1 MVELEY
7 LGLFLLG
14 PDRDPAIVFLWPQ
27 RRRVMTVFVGASS
40 AATLSGKDIGVEPRR
55 PTSTSVIVDVLEAH
69 DDAVVNISIDAVNHG
84 TFYATIHCESGNSF
98 DIRVSDAIDLA
109 LNEDVTIYAEES
121 IVKTW
126 SVPVTADVVEH
137 LDSSNQ
143 ALSGRRE
150 SSLSLL
156 ADMTGDNSESEGND
170 QEHLSENLGDLAVGD
185 ADFEELMG
193 HLGMSEN
200 DLTQGSDDDR
210 GDENGSKDS

>member
-1 MVELEY
+1 M
-7 LGLFLLG
+7 
-14 PDRDPAIVFLWPQ
+14 
-27 RRRVMTVFVGASS
+27 
-40 AATLSGKDIGVEPRR
+40 
-55 PTSTSVIVDVLEAH
+55 
-69 DDAVVNISIDAVNHG
+69 
-84 TFYATIHCESGNSF
+84 
-98 DIRVSDAIDLA
+98 
-109 LNEDVTIYAEES
+109 TIYAEES
-121 IVKTW
+121 IIKTW
-126 SVPVTADVVEH
+126 SVPVTAEVVEH

-170 QEHLSENLGDLAVGD
+170 QEHLSEDLGDLAVGD

-210 GDENGSKDS
+210 RGENGSEDS